1 MQKHSLKKPTLIR
14 CSTLLMCASI
24 LGLFANSN
32 NGFFMAGGYISFWL
46 MTFFFALELFIIR
59 TFQCSK
65 YCIIGIVF
73 CISVLCAGLT
83 CIVKS
88 NILELGQLVTFLVFA
103 AAFVEI
109 GVYPFRKKEVNA
121 ILICCIVSG
130 LILSFLV
137 ITQKAIYH
145 NDITRRSYAVFDH
158 GMLDPNFLSSFIAF
172 CSFISTHYFLKNKY
186 NLLNVIAILIMV
198 YAIFL
203 TGSRAAFLYLGI
215 GYLFALIEFIRINKQ
230 HAERVFTLLCFASV
244 VLVIGGYVIYTRYS
258 DSFARFFLNIRDYVS
273 DGSNQKRL
281 HHWITALKAILRAP
295 LLGHGTTNEA
305 IILND
310 MISDTSHN
318 TFLSF
323 YIRLGLIGMISFL
336 LIIGNLMADARK
348 KKNIFIWGIILGFI
362 VNIFIIPATMSYVT
376 WIPLM
381 VILIMLKFET

>member
-46 MTFFFALELFIIR
+46 MTFFFALELFVIR

-145 NDITRRSYAVFDH
+145 NDITRRSYSVFDH
-158 GMLDPNFLSSFIAF
+158 SMLDPNFLSSFIVF
-172 CSFISTHYFLKNKY
+172 CSFISAHYFLKNKY
-186 NLLNVIAILIMV
+186 NLLNVIAILLMV

-215 GYLFALIEFIRINKQ
+215 GYLFALIEFVRINKQ
-230 HAERVFTLLCFASV
+230 NAGRVFTILCFAFV
-244 VLVIGGYVIYTRYS
+244 VLAIGGYVVYTRYS

-281 HHWITALKAILRAP
+281 HHWITALRAILRAP

-348 KKNIFIWGIILGFI
+348 KKNIFIGGIILGFI

-376 WIPLM
+376 WIPMM